1 MGANQPKETY
11 CQSCS
16 MPLTGNQNLGTN
28 ADGSPNPDYCLY
40 CFKDGKFT
48 SEMTMDEMI
57 EFCVPFVSKGNP
69 WPDAAAARQAMKEMF
84 PALKRWKK

>member
-1 MGANQPKETY
+1 MEMQSATY

-16 MPLTGNQNLGTN
+16 MPLSKDNLGTN
-28 ADGSPNPDYCLY
+28 GNGNPSLDYCLY

-48 SEMTMDEMI
+48 SDFSMDQMI

-69 WPDAAAARQAMKEMF
+69 WPDAAAARKAMQEVF
-84 PALKRWKK
+84 PNLKRWKK